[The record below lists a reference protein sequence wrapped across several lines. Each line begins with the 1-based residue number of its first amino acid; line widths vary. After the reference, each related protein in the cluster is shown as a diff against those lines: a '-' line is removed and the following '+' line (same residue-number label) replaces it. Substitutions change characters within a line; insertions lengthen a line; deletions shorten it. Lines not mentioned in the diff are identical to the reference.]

1 MTLQEFKQSLQQ
13 ATMPTDLST
22 ALQALWQ
29 AGKGDWN
36 AAHAITQAQ
45 GDADVDWVHA
55 YLHREEGDLNN
66 AGYWYRRA
74 GRPPLARRP
83 GEPQRQGLAVGPVWG
98 ESGHRPHRQRSGP
111 GAGAKGTAE
120 AAHRR

>member
-1 MTLQEFKQSLQQ
+1 MTFQEFKSSLDQD
-13 ATMPTDLST
+13 TPPV
-22 ALQALWQ
+22 ALNRAQLALWQ

-36 AAHAITQAQ
+36 GSHATTQEA

-74 GRPPLARRP
+74 GK
-83 GEPQRQGLAVGPVWG
+83 PVSTVSLQEEWDAIAQVLL
-98 ESGHRPHRQRSGP
+98 SN
-111 GAGAKGTAE
+111 
-120 AAHRR
+120 

>member
-13 ATMPTDLST
+13 TTMPTDLST

-29 AGKGDWN
+29 AGKGDWH

-45 GDADVDWVHA
+45 GDTDVDWVHA

-74 GRPPLARRP
+74 GKPASTQTLTEEWDGIAQALLA
-83 GEPQRQGLAVGPVWG
+83 
-98 ESGHRPHRQRSGP
+98 
-111 GAGAKGTAE
+111 K
-120 AAHRR
+120 

>member
-1 MTLQEFKQSLQQ
+1 MTFQEFKASLQQ
-13 ATMPTDLST
+13 ETLPTGLST

-36 AAHAITQAQ
+36 ASHAITQAQ
-45 GDADVDWVHA
+45 GDTDLDWVHA

-74 GRPPLARRP
+74 GKPVSTQSLA
-83 GEPQRQGLAVGPVWG
+83 EEWEAIATALLAK
-98 ESGHRPHRQRSGP
+98 QN
-111 GAGAKGTAE
+111 
-120 AAHRR
+120 